1 MIPCRDMTRL
11 MCHRD
16 PFGRPEY
23 EFRILRM
30 SGRREMAVEKVEFTE
45 ATAGVPIPAFLKL
58 DAHEV
63 QILMDSLWEAGARPS
78 TAVADI
84 AHEQAT
90 EKHLNDMR
98 AIAFYG
104 LKMEVPK

>member
-1 MIPCRDMTRL
+1 MIPVDDLTRMYCRK
-11 MCHRD
+11 D

-23 EFRILRM
+23 EFKLFQIVH
-30 SGRREMAVEKVEFTE
+30 GREMAVEKVEFVE
-45 ATAGVPIPAFLKL
+45 AKAGDMLPVFLKL
-58 DAHEV
+58 TAHEV

-98 AIAFYG
+98 AIAFHG

>member
-1 MIPCRDMTRL
+1 MIPCDNLTRL
-11 MCHRD
+11 YCRRD

-23 EFRILRM
+23 EFKILQM
-30 SGRREMAVEKVEFTE
+30 SGRHEMTVDKVEFKET
-45 ATAGVPIPAFLKL
+45 TAGASIPSFLTL
-58 DAHEV
+58 SAHEV

-84 AHEQAT
+84 AHEKAT

-98 AIAFYG
+98 AIAFHG

>member
-1 MIPCRDMTRL
+1 MITCDNLTRMFCR
-11 MCHRD
+11 RD

-23 EFRILRM
+23 EFKILQM
-30 SGRREMAVEKVEFTE
+30 SGGREMTVEKVEFVE
-45 ATAGVPIPAFLKL
+45 AKAGVMLPVFLKL
-58 DAHEV
+58 TAHEV

-84 AHEQAT
+84 AHEKAT

-98 AIAFYG
+98 AIAFHG